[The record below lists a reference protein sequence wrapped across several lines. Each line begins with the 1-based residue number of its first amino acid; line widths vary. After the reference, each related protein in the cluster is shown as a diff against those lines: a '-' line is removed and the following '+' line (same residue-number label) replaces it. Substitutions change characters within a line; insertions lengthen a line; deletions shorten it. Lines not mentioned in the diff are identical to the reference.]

1 MKRTPMKRG
10 TKSMKRSRLNPRS
23 KKMSKFYTKTRI
35 PLVKEIVGD
44 GFSRCPVQSPVCTK
58 YIEGVHEILPR
69 GRAGGIIKAH
79 REDNLVGT
87 CHACNGYISEHAV
100 WATELGWLKHYD
112 YNEQTQS
119 T

>member
-1 MKRTPMKRG
+1 MKI
-10 TKSMKRSRLNPRS
+10 
-23 KKMSKFYTKTRI
+23 KKGDKLPDAKVFILEKDPKEVS
-35 PLVKEIVGD
+35 LKEIVGD